1 MQPSFSFT
9 RKYGAVLSLPV
20 TSRREDTLVLGH
32 FQKWIIKHIDS
43 WFAFTQKRR
52 LGIKMEDIIL
62 VTGCHHA
69 RSWTNICFNE
79 VQSDTQASSG
89 LQITENFGD
98 PANWPVT
105 DQNSQGTVV
114 RHGPSGEVRVA
125 YIIRT
130 KLLYTFSELT

>member
-1 MQPSFSFT
+1 
-9 RKYGAVLSLPV
+9 
-20 TSRREDTLVLGH
+20 
-32 FQKWIIKHIDS
+32 
-43 WFAFTQKRR
+43 
-52 LGIKMEDIIL
+52 MEDIIL